1 MTNQKNE
8 TPLKCAKFD
17 KGLALTFDFKYKNP
31 SDLIHT
37 QFRAEVLEISLG
49 KTKFFIYFSNV
60 NFFELYD
67 LDINL
72 GLKYNSKQKT
82 VAFS

>member
-8 TPLKCAKFD
+8 TPLKCTKFD
-17 KGLALTFDFKYKNP
+17 NGLALTFDFKFKNR

-37 QFRAEVLEISLG
+37 KFRAEFPEISLG
-49 KTKFFIYFSNV
+49 KTKFFIFFSNV

-72 GLKYNSKQKT
+72 ELKYNSKQKT
-82 VAFS
+82 LAFS